1 MYIPANKWLQ
11 KPTPHLELYMI
22 NHDNPSEISQI
33 KLHWPYVQPYYRHRM
48 AQVDARMG
56 EIEEKLQA
64 EIEAEELA
72 FREKEEKEKPRGQ
85 SRAAVDRWKISLM
98 KSWVKW
104 V

>member
-1 MYIPANKWLQ
+1 
-11 KPTPHLELYMI
+11 
-22 NHDNPSEISQI
+22 
-33 KLHWPYVQPYYRHRM
+33 M